1 MTIVTSPR
9 LPVRSVLSG
18 LLAFMVINAFGG
30 GVDGVS
36 GAPGVPIE
44 WLDGTP
50 FRSYF
55 VPGLVLL
62 VIVGGSALGA
72 SVAVA
77 VRARFAR
84 PAALGA
90 GLVMLGWMVVQ
101 VLVLGYVSWL
111 QPAVFVA
118 AAAIVLLALTIP
130 IGPACTVAEVK

>member
-77 VRARFAR
+77 VRARLRVR
-84 PAALGA
+84 PRSAQDL
-90 GLVMLGWMVVQ
+90 
-101 VLVLGYVSWL
+101 
-111 QPAVFVA
+111 
-118 AAAIVLLALTIP
+118 
-130 IGPACTVAEVK
+130 